1 MDEVDPSLILPSSI
15 CRALFVD
22 GSYNTASMDG
32 GGVERADIVLMSA
45 FDRSNDCI
53 SLHSI
58 GRLLLQ
64 VYRGTE
70 DKV

>member
-1 MDEVDPSLILPSSI
+1 MEAIIL
-15 CRALFVD
+15 VD

-32 GGVERADIVLMSA
+32 GGGVERADIVPVSA